1 MVDSKDIKNKICEY
15 LDKIDLKD
23 LSMKNLL
30 LYSEIAKNVHNME
43 QMSAFE
49 RFAANFCYKF
59 PEPEKK
65 GESNG

>member
-1 MVDSKDIKNKICEY
+1 MVDSKYIKNKICEY

-49 RFAANFCYKF
+49 RFAANFGCKF

>member
-30 LYSEIAKNVHNME
+30 LYSEIAKNVYNME

-49 RFAANFCYKF
+49 QFAANFGHKF

>member
-1 MVDSKDIKNKICEY
+1 MIDSKDIKNKICEY
-15 LDKIDLKD
+15 LDKIDQKD

-49 RFAANFCYKF
+49 RLAANFSYKF

-65 GESNG
+65 VESNG

>member
-49 RFAANFCYKF
+49 RLAENFGYKF